1 MIGPWKKRRGSWR
14 CKPKSRNKSVTMSA
28 NRRVFG
34 KRRQRHAKLY
44 VSTWKLVALIVVVL
58 LMLMGCASGMV
69 KEAPKQPKPRVSES
83 LLQDC
88 PEPIALESGD
98 MDAMIGNHIDNMAA
112 FSECRRLHR
121 SLTEAVRLM
130 LE

>member
-1 MIGPWKKRRGSWR
+1 
-14 CKPKSRNKSVTMSA
+14 MSL

-44 VSTWKLVALIVVVL
+44 VSTWKLVGLMAVVL
-58 LMLMGCASGMV
+58 LMLMGCASGTV
-69 KEAPKQPKPRVSES
+69 KEATKPQKPRISEA

-88 PEPIALESGD
+88 PEPIALERGD

-112 FSECRRLHR
+112 FSECRRLHQ
-121 SLTEAVRLM
+121 SLTEAVRVM

>member
-1 MIGPWKKRRGSWR
+1 MTEPWKKQRASWR
-14 CKPKSRNKSVTMSA
+14 CKPKSRNKNVTMSL

-44 VSTWKLVALIVVVL
+44 VSTWKLVGLMAVVL
-58 LMLMGCASGMV
+58 LMLMGCASGTV
-69 KEAPKQPKPRVSES
+69 KEATKPQKPRISEA

-88 PEPIALESGD
+88 PEPIALERGD

-112 FSECRRLHR
+112 FSECRRLHQ
-121 SLTEAVRLM
+121 SLTEAVRVM

>member
-1 MIGPWKKRRGSWR
+1 
-14 CKPKSRNKSVTMSA
+14 MSL

-34 KRRQRHAKLY
+34 KRLQRHARLY
-44 VSTWKLVALIVVVL
+44 VSTWKLVALIAVVL
-58 LMLMGCASGMV
+58 LMLTGCAYGTV
-69 KEAPKQPKPRVSES
+69 KEAPKPPKPRVSES

-88 PEPIALESGD
+88 PEPIALERGD

-112 FSECRRLHR
+112 FAECRNMHR
-121 SLTEAVRLM
+121 SLADAVRLM